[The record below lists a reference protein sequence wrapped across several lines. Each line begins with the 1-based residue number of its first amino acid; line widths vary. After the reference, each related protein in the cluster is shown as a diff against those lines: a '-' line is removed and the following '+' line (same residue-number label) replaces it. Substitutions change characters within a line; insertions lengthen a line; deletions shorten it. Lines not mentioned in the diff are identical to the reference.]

1 MITSIFSVL
10 GNDWLISCC
19 RYSSITEEVL
29 PANFNTDSPKEQ
41 SALHREVLLSYRLLF
56 GQSSRS
62 RKQVGKELSHLS
74 KTVSKTQN
82 CHSITNSQHPS
93 TSSSNVIT
101 THIDPFLSTICT
113 MPLLSR
119 LRFFS
124 STSQKKH
131 YDLLPGALFPS
142 SALDIHDQLQECD
155 TYSACDDFPIFGHRL
170 LKLQR
175 YSMRQQPSRVR
186 DFWRDRR
193 NPLQWYTFWAVLW
206 IGGLTSA
213 LAVLQLVVG
222 VVQIAVTIRP

>member
-1 MITSIFSVL
+1 ML
-10 GNDWLISCC
+10 GNNWLTSCF

-29 PANFNTDSPKEQ
+29 PPNPNTDSPAEK

-62 RKQVGKELSHLS
+62 RKQIKKELSQLS
-74 KTVSKTQN
+74 KRASKTKN
-82 CHSITNSQHPS
+82 CHSTSTYQHPS
-93 TSSSNVIT
+93 TSPSNVIT
-101 THIDPFLSTICT
+101 THIDPFLFTICT
-113 MPLLSR
+113 IPLHSR

-124 STSQKKH
+124 FTSQKKH

-155 TYSACDDFPIFGHRL
+155 TYSACDDFPVFGHRL

-186 DFWRDRR
+186 DLWRDRR

-213 LAVLQLVVG
+213 LAMLQLVVG

>member
-1 MITSIFSVL
+1 M
-10 GNDWLISCC
+10 
-19 RYSSITEEVL
+19 
-29 PANFNTDSPKEQ
+29 
-41 SALHREVLLSYRLLF
+41 LLSYRLLF

-62 RKQVGKELSHLS
+62 RKQINKELSQLS
-74 KTVSKTQN
+74 KRASKTKH
-82 CHSITNSQHPS
+82 CHSTSKYQQPS
-93 TSSSNVIT
+93 TSPSNVIT
-101 THIDPFLSTICT
+101 THIDPFLFTICT
-113 MPLLSR
+113 IPLHSR

-124 STSQKKH
+124 FTSQKKH

-155 TYSACDDFPIFGHRL
+155 TYSACDDFPVFGHRL

-186 DFWRDRR
+186 DLWRDRR